1 MSRDVTPTAIAVRVV
16 ALCLMV
22 LCARRSDAELA
33 FSANRGQAQEIYSID
48 ERVGEPSVRNL
59 TNHFANDYMPDWSP
73 DGRQIAFTS
82 DRDDSPGDIFVMDSD
97 GASQRNLT
105 RHPARDLD
113 PSWAPDGKHIA
124 FASWRN
130 VRPDIFV
137 VDIDGGG
144 LRALTEHPHIDWE
157 PSWSPDGRWIAFTSW
172 KAGADIHL
180 ISPDGDVITR
190 LTDHPEEDSQ
200 ASWSSDGRYIA
211 FTSRR
216 DGLPKIYVMESDGTR
231 LRRLANEPGWDLDP
245 TWSPDGSTVA
255 FASLRGVG
263 SSHLMTVDIDT
274 RETTR
279 VTMWADKW
287 GPGEDR
293 HPAWLP
299 TSLGVDVSVD
309 HRALMWGWL
318 KQLGAA
324 RRK

>member
-1 MSRDVTPTAIAVRVV
+1 MEATSNYMSRDVTPTAIAVRVV

-190 LTDHPEEDSQ
+190 LTDPSRGGQPSLLVVGWPLYRVHVKAGRAAEDLRHGV
-200 ASWSSDGRYIA
+200 GRYPA
-211 FTSRR
+211 PALGRR
-216 DGLPKIYVMESDGTR
+216 ARLGLGPDV
-231 LRRLANEPGWDLDP
+231 EP
-245 TWSPDGSTVA
+245 
-255 FASLRGVG
+255 
-263 SSHLMTVDIDT
+263 
-274 RETTR
+274 
-279 VTMWADKW
+279 
-287 GPGEDR
+287 
-293 HPAWLP
+293 
-299 TSLGVDVSVD
+299 
-309 HRALMWGWL
+309 
-318 KQLGAA
+318 
-324 RRK
+324 